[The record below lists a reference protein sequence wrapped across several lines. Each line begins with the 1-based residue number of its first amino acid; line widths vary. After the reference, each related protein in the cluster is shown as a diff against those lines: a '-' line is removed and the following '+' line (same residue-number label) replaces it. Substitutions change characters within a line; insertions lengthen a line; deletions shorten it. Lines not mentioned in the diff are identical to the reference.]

1 MRPPT
6 AAAALLLALAT
17 TAEAT
22 PPVEAQ
28 YSARVGGFRVMAIDV
43 RAEIAPDAYRV
54 SARARSTGLAAWISR
69 FDQTA
74 TAEGAVTPQGIRPHR
89 FRAEGEWQGETRR
102 VELVLAEVPPQV
114 RLDPPEVPEREPVPP
129 ALAQGGVD
137 TLTALLAVSR
147 QVSRLGA
154 RGCDLDVTVF
164 DGRRLK
170 KIALSAAGEGHVP
183 SRPDV
188 TAVRCRVEGR
198 QLAGFWRDWD
208 RAEAQRPQTGTV
220 WIAAP
225 FEGAPAMPLR
235 LEMGIDW
242 LGTLVVTL
250 EHARPA
256 ALQPAAAR

>member
-6 AAAALLLALAT
+6 AAAALLLALAPAT
-17 TAEAT
+17 QAAEA
-22 PPVEAQ
+22 VEAH
-28 YSARVGGFRVMAIDV
+28 YVARVAAFRVMTIDV
-43 RAEIAPDAYRV
+43 HAAIGPETYRIT
-54 SARARSTGLAAWISR
+54 ARARSAGLATLATR

-74 TAEGAVTPQGIRPHR
+74 TAEGAITDTGIRPFR

-102 VELVLAEVPPQV
+102 VDLVLAETPP
-114 RLDPPEVPEREPVPP
+114 RIALDPPEVPEREPVPVT
-129 ALAQGGVD
+129 LARGGVD

-147 QVSRLGA
+147 QVSRHGV

-170 KIALSAAGEGHVP
+170 KITLAPAGEGSVP
-183 SRPDV
+183 GHRGL

-208 RAEAQRPQTGTV
+208 RAEAERPQTGMV

-225 FEGAPAMPLR
+225 FEGAPALPIR

-250 EHARPA
+250 AEARPPTHPTA
-256 ALQPAAAR
+256 IR

>member
-6 AAAALLLALAT
+6 AAAALLLALAQAAHAT
-17 TAEAT
+17 EA
-22 PPVEAQ
+22 VEAH
-28 YSARVGGFRVMAIDV
+28 YIARVAGFRVMTIDV
-43 RAEIAPDAYRV
+43 QATIQPDSYRIT
-54 SARARSTGLAAWISR
+54 ARARSAGLATLATR

-74 TAEGAVTPQGIRPHR
+74 TSEGAVTDAGIRPFR
-89 FRAEGEWQGETRR
+89 FRAEGAWQGETRR
-102 VELVLAEVPPQV
+102 VDLVLAETPP
-114 RLDPPEVPEREPVPP
+114 RIALDPPEVPEREPVPA
-129 ALAQGGVD
+129 ALARGGVD

-147 QVSRLGA
+147 QVARHGA
-154 RGCDLDVTVF
+154 RGCHLDVTVF

-170 KIALSAAGEGHVP
+170 KIALAPSGEGPVP
-183 SRPDV
+183 GQPGL

-208 RAEAQRPQTGTV
+208 RAEAERPQTGMV

-250 EHARPA
+250 SEARPPTLPTA
-256 ALQPAAAR
+256 TR

>member
-6 AAAALLLALAT
+6 AAAALLLALAPAALAT
-17 TAEAT
+17 EAAEAHY
-22 PPVEAQ
+22 V
-28 YSARVGGFRVMAIDV
+28 ARVAGFRVMTIDV
-43 RAEIAPDAYRV
+43 HAAIGPETYRIT
-54 SARARSTGLAAWISR
+54 ARARSAGLATLATR

-74 TAEGAVTPQGIRPHR
+74 TAEGAVTDSEIRPFR
-89 FRAEGEWQGETRR
+89 FRAEGAWQGETRR
-102 VELVLAEVPPQV
+102 VDLVLAETPP
-114 RLDPPEVPEREPVPP
+114 RIALDPPEVPEREPVPVT
-129 ALAQGGVD
+129 LAQGGVD

-147 QVSRLGA
+147 QVARRGA
-154 RGCDLDVTVF
+154 EGCDLEVTVF

-170 KIALSAAGEGHVP
+170 RITLAPAGEGSVP
-183 SRPDV
+183 GQHGL

-208 RAEAQRPQTGTV
+208 RAEAERPQTGMV

-225 FEGAPAMPLR
+225 FEGAPALPVR

-250 EHARPA
+250 TEARPP
-256 ALQPAAAR
+256 ALPAATR